1 MRHLVLRLAPLL
13 FLTACVNPIAAN
25 RLRDELRDQG
35 VVQVSPNNPYVVA
48 NQLLAK
54 EASESEVVKG
64 FLDLRGAP
72 DAIEVR
78 RPFFKPY
85 RFYFFYLESNEG
97 YLLEP
102 LGAEWI
108 VRGPEQIPADIVESK
123 LANIKPTGGK
133 APLQLIRERPK
144 AALPSTARQESPSA
158 APAPSATVPA
168 AAVPAQGEA
177 PPVRRKAATPW
188 PETEAPKMIEA
199 DTPPVTN
206 AIPASR
212 DRRGSGA
219 ITTQLPSPRPAPER
233 SAEPQL
239 PPQAKSLSEDVIHV
253 IQHPGET
260 LRIIANWYT
269 GDATNAERIARI
281 NGLENAN
288 QLSMGSSVRIPRYLL
303 KTRAPLPE
311 SEIARYLDSLR

>member
-1 MRHLVLRLAPLL
+1 MRDFASLLAPLL
-13 FLTACVNPIAAN
+13 LLSACANPIAAN

-102 LGAEWI
+102 FGTEWI

-144 AALPSTARQESPSA
+144 TGLPGTARRELPTAPVASVPTQE
-158 APAPSATVPA
+158 
-168 AAVPAQGEA
+168 EA
-177 PPVRRKAATPW
+177 PPAHRKAATPW
-188 PETEAPKMIEA
+188 PESEAPKIVEA
-199 DTPPVTN
+199 DAPTVAN

-219 ITTQLPSPRPAPER
+219 VTTQVPTPKLAPER